1 MESDWRQY
9 LTAAIRKAKITV
21 VGQDDIKNEAQ
32 AKVAIA
38 VIRLY
43 GDSAAGFIYFEPCT
57 ARSTYHPPDV
67 LICHPSL
74 GLLVIEVKG
83 FFLNSIQ
90 KVEAGSLFVRQEG
103 YNRPINAFRQ
113 AEDAMFEIED
123 EIKRI
128 VRKRR
133 DLPLCNCM
141 VALPNISEAEMSVK
155 GWDKAMPNDKV
166 LYKEQIESTTRL
178 EKRVSR
184 LIQESLAEA
193 HKDTPI
199 TADQVKVTKK
209 VFGDSAVIN
218 EKRPVR
224 SGVPERSLGA
234 MLDELAVLEK
244 HLSEEQIELSRLN
257 VDGYPRLIRGVAGSG
272 KTVILANMVAR
283 LINRKVAHPDDMFQ
297 GPAPLPRV
305 AVLCFNRA
313 LVQFIKRKIKDSFY
327 QQTQSAL
334 PDCATVTHFNGLMEE
349 LSNQGIW
356 NYIAIKELED
366 QAARSMKYSQ
376 QLEQFKNDNPDWYK
390 SILYDAIFIDEGQDL
405 NVEDYQLLLGLVRPD
420 PTTGEKTIIIFY
432 DDAQN
437 LYGRPRPNWKQIGI
451 DVGRGDRARVMKEC
465 FRNTKEIIELAFNV
479 LLGSQA
485 PQEIKVKTRTFADL
499 NYLKQ
504 WGLVEEY
511 GDRFM
516 VKFAERT
523 FKKPA
528 ILKFDTRDAE
538 KEWVAQEVMRLV
550 IHENVRPEDILIL
563 FNSGKAFDDLT
574 EQIKANSI
582 KGFIKPYGES
592 PEKDQYI
599 FRDDYLTLSTTRGAK
614 GYDAHV
620 VFLIGTDQFIP
631 DTTGRASFYVG
642 ATRAK
647 TLLYISGLDKP
658 GTLLTEAAE
667 LNS

>member
-1 MESDWRQY
+1 MESDWRQQ

-32 AKVAIA
+32 ARVAIA
-38 VIRLY
+38 MLRLY

-57 ARSTYHPPDV
+57 ARSTYNPPDV
-67 LICHPSL
+67 LVCHPAV
-74 GLLVIEVKG
+74 GLLVVEVKG
-83 FFLNSIQ
+83 FFLSAIQ
-90 KVEAGSLFVRQEG
+90 KVEAGSLFIRLEG

-113 AEDAMFEIED
+113 AEDTMFEIED

-133 DLPLCNCM
+133 ELPLCNFM
-141 VALPNISEAEMSVK
+141 VALPNIDESEMGLK
-155 GWDKAMPNDKV
+155 GWDKAIPNDKV
-166 LYKEQIESTTRL
+166 LYKDQIESITRL
-178 EKRVSR
+178 EKRVST
-184 LIQESLAEA
+184 LIKESLVES

-199 TADQVKVTKK
+199 TADQVKVVKR

-218 EKRPVR
+218 ENRPVR
-224 SGVPERSLGA
+224 TGLPEKSLGS
-234 MLDELAVLEK
+234 MIDELAVLEK

-257 VDGYPRLIRGVAGSG
+257 VEGYPRLIRGVAGSG

-283 LINRKVAHPDDMFQ
+283 LINRKVSQPDDMFQ
-297 GPAPLPRV
+297 GPSSPPRI

-313 LVQFIKRKIKDSFY
+313 LVQFIKRKIKDSYY
-327 QQTQSAL
+327 QQTQGSL
-334 PDCATVTHFNGLMEE
+334 PDCVTVTHFNGLMKE
-349 LSNQGIW
+349 LSDKGIW
-356 NYIAIKELED
+356 DYVPIDEMED
-366 QAARSMKYSQ
+366 QAARSVKYGQ
-376 QLEQFKNDNPDWYK
+376 QLEQFRKENPDWYQ

-405 NVEDYQLLLGLVRPD
+405 NVEDYQLLLGLVKPN

-511 GDRFM
+511 GDKFM

-523 FKKPA
+523 FKKPE
-528 ILKFDTRDAE
+528 ILKFSSRDAE
-538 KEWVAQEVMRLV
+538 KEWVSKEIVRLV
-550 IHENVRPEDILIL
+550 VQENVRPEDILVL
-563 FNSGKAFDDLT
+563 FNSGKAFDGLA
-574 EQIKANSI
+574 EQIRTNSI
-582 KGFIKPYGES
+582 KGYIKPFGEN
-592 PEKDQYI
+592 PEKDQYL

-614 GYDAHV
+614 GYDAHI
-620 VFLIGTDQFIP
+620 VFLIGADQFTI

-647 TLLYISGLDKP
+647 TLLYISGLDRA
-658 GTLLTEAAE
+658 GTLLAEAGD
-667 LNS
+667 LNN